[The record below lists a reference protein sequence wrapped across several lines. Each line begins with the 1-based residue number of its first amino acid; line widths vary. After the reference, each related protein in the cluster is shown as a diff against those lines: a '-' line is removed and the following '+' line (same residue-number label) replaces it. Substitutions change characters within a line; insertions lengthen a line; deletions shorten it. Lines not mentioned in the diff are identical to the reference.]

1 MNNRVPLL
9 LSLGI
14 LCCGSTQLLAQET
27 PILPDTLPLPK
38 PTPETP
44 TPSAPP
50 VTPLDINP
58 FRLPSGIDPQADS
71 AIILTPSRFIFQ
83 GNTLF
88 TDEQLQVVVSEFIGK
103 PISVGE
109 LFQLEEAITQLYV
122 SEGYLN
128 SGAIVADTGAEI
140 DPSNAEITLQI
151 IEGKVSEVE
160 ITGARRLE
168 NYVRARVNP
177 VTKGVLREQEIQET
191 LRWLQIDPLIKGLN
205 VQLRPGQNAGQAILA
220 LAVEPAKPL
229 AVEVFANN
237 NRSPSVG
244 TFERGATTAY
254 RNVTGLGDIFSLTY
268 RNSTGSNVINANY
281 TVPINIKNGT
291 LSASFTYGD
300 NDITEE
306 PFDLIDLNTNAI
318 QYELSYRQPIL
329 RKISGEQIQEFALG
343 VSLSRLESDE
353 SILGTPFPLTEGADN
368 TGQTNSTVLRF
379 IQEFANRDQ
388 NDSIILRSQFN
399 IGLPISTRNAD
410 LFGDGFFVAWRG
422 QTLWVHQ
429 FSKLTWINRAGVQFA
444 DGPLI
449 PSEQFSLGGV
459 STIRGFRQ
467 DGVTRDSGL
476 FMSSELRVPLVSGD
490 SGTLQIVPFI
500 DIGHAFNQGDR
511 FLPNQSQTLASVG
524 LGLRYDLADSLSA
537 RIDYGIPLLNRS
549 DRRPTLQEE
558 GLHFSVSW
566 RF

>member
-1 MNNRVPLL
+1 MNKRIPLL

-14 LCCGSTQLLAQET
+14 LCCGSSQLLAQET

-38 PTPETP
+38 PSPETP

-58 FRLPSGIDPQADS
+58 FRLPSGIDPQADT
-71 AIILTPSRFIFQ
+71 AVILTPSRFIFQ

-88 TDEQLQVVVSEFIGK
+88 TDEQLQVVVSEYIGK

-151 IEGKVSEVE
+151 IEGKVSEIE
-160 ITGARRLE
+160 ISGAKRLE

-177 VTKGVLREQEIQET
+177 VTKGVLREQKIQET
-191 LRWLQIDPLIKGLN
+191 LRWLQIDPLVEGLN
-205 VQLRPGQNAGQAILA
+205 VQLRPSQNAGQAILA

-244 TFERGATTAY
+244 TFERGATAAY

-268 RNSTGSNVINANY
+268 RNTTGSNVISGNYAVPVNA
-281 TVPINIKNGT
+281 KNGT
-291 LSASFTYGD
+291 LSVSFTYGD

-306 PFDLIDLNTNAI
+306 PFNLIDLNTNAI
-318 QYELSYRQPIL
+318 QYELSYRQPIY
-329 RKISGEQIQEFALG
+329 RKISGDLIQEFALG
-343 VSLSRLESDE
+343 VSLSRLENDE
-353 SILGTPFPLTEGADN
+353 SILGVPFPLTEGADE
-368 TGQTNSTVLRF
+368 TGQTNSTVLRL

-388 NDSIILRSQFN
+388 NDSLIIRSQFN
-399 IGLPISTRNAD
+399 FGLPIATRNAE
-410 LFGDGFFVAWRG
+410 LFGNGTSFAWRG
-422 QTLWVHQ
+422 QTLWAHQ
-429 FSKLTWINRAGVQFA
+429 FSKFTWVNRAGVQFA

-459 STIRGFRQ
+459 STVRGFRQ
-467 DGVTRDSGL
+467 DGITRDSGL
-476 FMSSELRVPLVSGD
+476 FVSSELRVPLISGD

-524 LGLRYDLADSLSA
+524 LGLRYDLGDSLSA

-549 DRRPTLQEE
+549 ERRPTVQEE
-558 GLHFSVSW
+558 GLHLSVSW

>member
-1 MNNRVPLL
+1 MNNRLPLL
-9 LSLGI
+9 LGLGI
-14 LCCGSTQLLAQET
+14 LCCGPMQSLAQEA
-27 PILPDTLPLPK
+27 PILPDTLPLPE
-38 PTPETP
+38 PTPEIP
-44 TPSAPP
+44 IPSAPP

-58 FRLPSGIDPQADS
+58 FRLPSGIDPQADTS
-71 AIILTPSRFIFQ
+71 IILTPKRFIFQ

-88 TDEQLQVVVSEFIGK
+88 TDQQLQSAVAAYIGK

-109 LFQLEEAITQLYV
+109 LFQLEETITQLYIN
-122 SEGYLN
+122 EGYLN
-128 SGAIVADTGAEI
+128 SGAIIATTGAEI
-140 DPSNAEITLQI
+140 DPTNAEITLQI
-151 IEGKVSEVE
+151 IEGKVSNIE
-160 ITGARRLE
+160 ITGAKRLE
-168 NYVRARVNP
+168 NYVSARVNP

-191 LRWLQIDPLIKGLN
+191 LRWLQIDPLIEGLN
-205 VQLRPGQNAGQAILA
+205 VQLRPSQNAGHAILA

-244 TFERGATTAY
+244 TFERGASVAY
-254 RNVTGLGDIFSLTY
+254 RNVTGLGDIFNLTY
-268 RNSTGSNVINANY
+268 RNSTGSNVVSANY
-281 TVPINIKNGT
+281 DVPVNIKNGI
-291 LSASFTYGD
+291 LSVSFTYGD

-306 PFDLIDLNTNAI
+306 PFNLIDLNTNAI
-318 QYELSYRQPIL
+318 QYELSFRQPIH

-353 SILGTPFPLTEGADN
+353 SILGIPFPLTEGADE
-368 TGQTNSTVLRF
+368 TGQTNATVLRLF
-379 IQEFANRDQ
+379 QEFANRDQ
-388 NDSIILRSQFN
+388 NDSLILRSQLN
-399 IGLPISTRNAD
+399 IGLPIGTRNAD
-410 LFGDGFFVAWRG
+410 LFGNGTFLALRG
-422 QTLWVHQ
+422 QALWAHQ
-429 FSKLTWINRAGVQFA
+429 FDSLTWVNRAGIQFA

-459 STIRGFRQ
+459 STVRGFRQ

-476 FMSSELRVPLVSGD
+476 FVSSELRVPLVSGD
-490 SGTLQIVPFI
+490 SGTLQMVPFI

-511 FLPNQSQTLASVG
+511 FLPNESQTLASVG
-524 LGLRYDLADSLSA
+524 LGLRYDLGNRLSA

-558 GLHFSVSW
+558 GLHLSVSW